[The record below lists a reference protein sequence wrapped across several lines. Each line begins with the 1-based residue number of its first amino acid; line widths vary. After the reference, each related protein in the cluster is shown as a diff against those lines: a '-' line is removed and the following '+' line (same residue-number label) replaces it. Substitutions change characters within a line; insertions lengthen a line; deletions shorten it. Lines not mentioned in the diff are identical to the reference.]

1 MINELIFDI
10 YISIFYTVGVIN
22 LSIVSIKR
30 RDLIKYLPAYII
42 HAIGYIFYTL
52 HHIDYNFRLVANIC
66 FLITAFLAFIA
77 FYYEYNLTFSKSN
90 KPQPKLSLGLILL
103 NLSLITSIIIGLQV
117 LIILILVISSIFMIR
132 IFLFKKTPT
141 YLILILIPIL
151 SLLAIFA
158 AILNEVNIYGA
169 WELSYVITL
178 LLACII
184 LFLPIIAYAEERIT
198 KSEKKYRE
206 SYDLAEFYKN
216 LLAHDIRNVLQN
228 IQSSSE
234 IISLLSG
241 QKMNDKN
248 VMKYLQ
254 TINEQVIKGTTLV
267 SNIYNLS
274 KLSDAE
280 TELQRI
286 DVLKILNES
295 ITYIKKSFTE
305 KDIIIELNSEYKEI
319 FVIANNLILG
329 VFENILINAVN
340 YNENQKVEVQIDLS
354 KVVDTGEKFIKLE
367 IKDNGIGVP
376 DNLKVKLFTSTK
388 ETPIQ
393 SKGLGLGLLLVY
405 KIILSYNGKIW
416 IEDRIEGDYTK
427 GSNFVILIP
436 EVLV

>member
-1 MINELIFDI
+1 MMRIF
-10 YISIFYTVGVIN
+10 
-22 LSIVSIKR
+22 
-30 RDLIKYLPAYII
+30 
-42 HAIGYIFYTL
+42 
-52 HHIDYNFRLVANIC
+52 LVKKTPT
-66 FLITAFLAFIA
+66 FL
-77 FYYEYNLTFSKSN
+77 
-90 KPQPKLSLGLILL
+90 
-103 NLSLITSIIIGLQV
+103 
-117 LIILILVISSIFMIR
+117 ILILV
-132 IFLFKKTPT
+132 
-141 YLILILIPIL
+141 PIL

-178 LLACII
+178 LLASII

-234 IISLLSG
+234 IISLLPE
-241 QKMNDKN
+241 QKMNNRK
-248 VMKYLQ
+248 VIKYLQ
-254 TINEQVIKGTTLV
+254 IINEQVIKGTTLV

-274 KLSDAE
+274 KLSEAE
-280 TELQRI
+280 TELHRI
-286 DVLKILNES
+286 NLLKTLNES

-305 KDIIIELNSEYKEI
+305 KDIIVELNSQYKDI
-319 FVIANNLILG
+319 FVIANNLVLG

-376 DNLKVKLFTSTK
+376 NNLKEKLFTRTK

-436 EVLV
+436 EVENKIL